1 MEYVHNLGCFAAR
14 FMWSYSL
21 GNLTLRTFASWI
33 WIQKTFII
41 AHDTQMY
48 GSSYLIFDHSL
59 AWRWKFLVRSFVMT
73 TRSHVCFYAVWVL
86 TVLTVLTSLV
96 VRLAVIGWTCVLR
109 GGVQTLDRWW
119 YATREQG
126 ELWLVLCFLHAYD
139 GVHWRTA
146 GMIWLFILAM
156 NATTVNAGYSEAERD
171 AMPAIIPQDSIVP
184 RGVCTH
190 ETEAM
195 CPILPFNKY
204 RHQHHLLNII

>member
-1 MEYVHNLGCFAAR
+1 MAQAI
-14 FMWSYSL
+14 WSS
-21 GNLTLRTFASWI
+21 TTPLR
-33 WIQKTFII
+33 
-41 AHDTQMY
+41 D
-48 GSSYLIFDHSL
+48 GENP
-59 AWRWKFLVRSFVMT
+59 WKSLVRSFVMT
-73 TRSHVCFYAVWVL
+73 TRSHVCFYAIW
-86 TVLTVLTSLV
+86 VLTVLTSLV

-109 GGVQTLDRWW
+109 GGVQTCKFADSASCSTVGGMQLANKAGFGSFFAF
-119 YATREQG
+119 YMLTMAFF
-126 ELWLVLCFLHAYD
+126 LCTAGH
-139 GVHWRTA
+139 VHWRTA

>member
-1 MEYVHNLGCFAAR
+1 MFLC
-14 FMWSYSL
+14 SL
-21 GNLTLRTFASWI
+21 GAHCAHFAGRP
-33 WIQKTFII
+33 
-41 AHDTQMY
+41 ACGNRVD
-48 GSSYLIFDHSL
+48 L
-59 AWRWKFLVRSFVMT
+59 
-73 TRSHVCFYAVWVL
+73 CFEGRCAD
-86 TVLTVLTSLV
+86 
-96 VRLAVIGWTCVLR
+96 
-109 GGVQTLDRWW
+109 VQICRFCLMLDRWW

-126 ELWLVLCFLHAYD
+126 GLWLVFAFYMLMMAFFLCTAGH
-139 GVHWRTA
+139 VHWRTA

-204 RHQHHLLNII
+204 RHQNHLLNII